1 MEDRAGTQEVH
12 PRLCPSSA
20 QLCGVTPC
28 TSVGA
33 EPPDPLLAG
42 GARGATS
49 LCTIQPGCSEQPNM
63 VLILSSPKTLKLEV
77 DSKDG
82 FFFFPSWVY
91 RSEKQWLR
99 YQNHSADSSPITQVN
114 AEKSPG
120 TVIAR
125 L

>member
-1 MEDRAGTQEVH
+1 
-12 PRLCPSSA
+12 
-20 QLCGVTPC
+20 
-28 TSVGA
+28 
-33 EPPDPLLAG
+33 
-42 GARGATS
+42 
-49 LCTIQPGCSEQPNM
+49 M

-82 FFFFPSWVY
+82 FFSPSWVY

-114 AEKSPG
+114 AEKSPE

-125 L
+125 LLIFLNICSSLFPGVCSSRQ